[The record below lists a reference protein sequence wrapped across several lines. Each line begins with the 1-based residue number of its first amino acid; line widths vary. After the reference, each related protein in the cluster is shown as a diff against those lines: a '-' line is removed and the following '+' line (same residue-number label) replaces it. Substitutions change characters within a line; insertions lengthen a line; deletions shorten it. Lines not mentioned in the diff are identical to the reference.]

1 MLCSSSIL
9 RRCWRRTWSSCQFI
23 HLLVVVLL
31 GTSKTLLGLWVST
44 MSKELFRFVKKISF
58 QVDLMGSL
66 LLVVH
71 CFWVISRKASLLDHT
86 TNPLFQQEVDPFW
99 ISSRNMEDM
108 MYVATS
114 NFQWMRLLLQ
124 VSFSS
129 VVVKYLNH
137 IKFLI
142 WIISCTS
149 PYCIILYDPEP
160 FKYCFAEEDT
170 KELAI
175 MT

>member
-1 MLCSSSIL
+1 
-9 RRCWRRTWSSCQFI
+9 
-23 HLLVVVLL
+23 
-31 GTSKTLLGLWVST
+31 
-44 MSKELFRFVKKISF
+44 
-58 QVDLMGSL
+58 
-66 LLVVH
+66 
-71 CFWVISRKASLLDHT
+71 
-86 TNPLFQQEVDPFW
+86 
-99 ISSRNMEDM
+99 
-108 MYVATS
+108 
-114 NFQWMRLLLQ
+114 MRLLLQ

-175 MT
+175 MTIELRDQTLKLVNDLFA

>member
-1 MLCSSSIL
+1 
-9 RRCWRRTWSSCQFI
+9 
-23 HLLVVVLL
+23 
-31 GTSKTLLGLWVST
+31 
-44 MSKELFRFVKKISF
+44 
-58 QVDLMGSL
+58 
-66 LLVVH
+66 
-71 CFWVISRKASLLDHT
+71 
-86 TNPLFQQEVDPFW
+86 
-99 ISSRNMEDM
+99 
-108 MYVATS
+108 
-114 NFQWMRLLLQ
+114 MRLLLQ

-175 MT
+175 MTIELRDQTLKAVYWLMNLLYFTIKYFIL

>member
-1 MLCSSSIL
+1 
-9 RRCWRRTWSSCQFI
+9 
-23 HLLVVVLL
+23 
-31 GTSKTLLGLWVST
+31 
-44 MSKELFRFVKKISF
+44 
-58 QVDLMGSL
+58 
-66 LLVVH
+66 
-71 CFWVISRKASLLDHT
+71 
-86 TNPLFQQEVDPFW
+86 
-99 ISSRNMEDM
+99 
-108 MYVATS
+108 
-114 NFQWMRLLLQ
+114 MRLLLQ

-175 MT
+175 MTIELRDQTLKAVYWLMNLLKNL

>member
-1 MLCSSSIL
+1 
-9 RRCWRRTWSSCQFI
+9 
-23 HLLVVVLL
+23 
-31 GTSKTLLGLWVST
+31 
-44 MSKELFRFVKKISF
+44 
-58 QVDLMGSL
+58 
-66 LLVVH
+66 
-71 CFWVISRKASLLDHT
+71 
-86 TNPLFQQEVDPFW
+86 
-99 ISSRNMEDM
+99 
-108 MYVATS
+108 
-114 NFQWMRLLLQ
+114 MRLLLQ

-175 MT
+175 MTIRVERSNIESCLLVDESSVFYHKVLYIMTFGILRTCK